1 MNGFAKSGSVLV
13 VLILVI
19 SFGGCPPAQTDGITD
34 DTQGANESPDATND
48 TANDADS
55 GATPADNSGNVLS
68 YVPNEVWDLYHG
80 LTGDGSTGNVF
91 NSDTSGSANHDS
103 DNDDGDAG
111 DGDDDS
117 GGQSGNGTG
126 LVNDED
132 FPFNHVDAFVYEL
145 VCAGAAFTVCCT
157 MADAQISWDSL
168 DTAIFG
174 TCPET
179 AYASG
184 QMYGLVSVNYPDT
197 GCTSGNT
204 GWHRY
209 YGGWAG
215 WLLLATGQAHTEFL
229 AAQLNGRV
237 VEGGFDG
244 QMLPY
249 AGSLVM
255 NGVWQIDS
263 GSAYTYGDISVV
275 YVQTGSFSI
284 TLDDAFLGAYTVQA
298 GNLGMEPHTY
308 RNYMADSGTA
318 HFLVYDHDNN
328 TDVELA
334 VSFSTQS
341 PTSGAVLVSIDG
353 GTPVAYNTP
362 FFNR

>member
-1 MNGFAKSGSVLV
+1 MNGLAKSGSVLLT
-13 VLILVI
+13 LILVI
-19 SFGGCPPAQTDGITD
+19 SFGGCPPAQTNGPSD
-34 DTQGANESPDATND
+34 DTQGANEPPDD
-48 TANDADS
+48 TENTAIEANS
-55 GATPADNSGNVLS
+55 GSAPADNAGNVLS

-80 LTGDGSTGNVF
+80 LTGEGPTDNVF
-91 NSDTSGSANHDS
+91 NSETSGGANNDS
-103 DNDDGDAG
+103 DDDGGAG
-111 DGDDDS
+111 DGDGDS
-117 GGQSGNGTG
+117 DGQSGSGTG
-126 LVNDED
+126 LVNDD
-132 FPFNHVDAFVYEL
+132 AFPFNHVDAFVYEL
-145 VCAGAAFTVCCT
+145 VCAGAAFTVCST
-157 MADAQISWDSL
+157 MADAQISWESL

-179 AYASG
+179 AYAGG
-184 QMYGLVSVNYPDT
+184 QMYGLVSVDYPDA

-229 AAQLNGRV
+229 AAQLNGRA

-244 QMLPY
+244 QMLPN
-249 AGSLVM
+249 AGSLLM

-275 YVQTGSFSI
+275 YVQTGRFSV

-298 GNLGMEPHTY
+298 GNLGIEPHTY

-318 HFLVYDHDNN
+318 RFLVHDYDNN

-341 PTSGAVLVSIDG
+341 PVTGAVLVSIDDG
-353 GTPVAYNTP
+353 APVTYNTP
-362 FFNR
+362 FFSR